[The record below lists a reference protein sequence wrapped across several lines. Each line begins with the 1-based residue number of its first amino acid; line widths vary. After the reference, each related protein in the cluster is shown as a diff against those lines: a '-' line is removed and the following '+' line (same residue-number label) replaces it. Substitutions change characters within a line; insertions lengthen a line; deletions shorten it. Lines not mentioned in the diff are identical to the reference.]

1 MIIPKN
7 LLIVRTDRIGDVM
20 LSLPLVDFIKEK
32 YPSCRITFLLR
43 SYTADLAI
51 DYKGIDEVLELVE
64 DNGKPKVWQNVNM
77 LRNKIFDTVI
87 IVYPTFILSLIVY
100 FSRIKNRI
108 GTGYRWYSFFF
119 NKKVYEHRK
128 TAERHELEY
137 NLNLLKQ
144 ININNILEESTVNF
158 HLTISED
165 VRKKVISV
173 LMKKGIHLEK
183 VNIIVHPGS
192 GGSAVDLPIEK
203 MKQLIELLSTL
214 DCNIFLTGSDSEVEL
229 CQKLVVRRN
238 IYNFAGELKL
248 KELVAL
254 IDLSKV
260 FISNSTGPLHI
271 AAALNKY
278 VIGFYPKILACS
290 PRRWGPYTEKKTI
303 FMPEIK
309 CSNCDREQCEKLNCM
324 ESININNV
332 FANVQKIYKLH

>member
-1 MIIPKN
+1 MIMPEN

-43 SYTADLAI
+43 SYTADLAT

-77 LRNKIFDTVI
+77 LRDKNFDTVI

-144 ININNILEESTVNF
+144 IDINNILEESSVNF

-165 VRKKVISV
+165 VREKVISV
-173 LMKKGIHLEK
+173 LMKKGIQLEK

-290 PRRWGPYTEKKTI
+290 PRRWGPYTEMKTI
-303 FMPEIK
+303 FMPEIN